1 MQESNNKKASEAD
14 TLLSNIA
21 QNIAFLMKKNN
32 IDSQVLSKLTGLG
45 IATINSLK
53 RGVGNPTIATI
64 SSIADVFGVNIG
76 EITDNKLSEST
87 ENEETISAVPLV
99 RYDELDGYVSGKIV
113 NTNLYKLSVQDED
126 KESLFAVEFSNNLLS
141 PYFDSNTIAIVSK
154 AESFCDSDVVLVKI
168 KDVPIC
174 FRQVFVG
181 ESGIYFS
188 ILGIENERKTVLT
201 QNYTIIGVV
210 IKSIRKLK

>member
-1 MQESNNKKASEAD
+1 MQDSNKIKTTEAD
-14 TLLSNIA
+14 ALLSNIA
-21 QNIAFLMKKNN
+21 QNIDFLMKKNN
-32 IDSQVLSKLTGLG
+32 VDSQTLSQLTGLG
-45 IATINSLK
+45 IATVNSLR

-76 EITDNKLSEST
+76 EITDNKLSEPT
-87 ENEETISAVPLV
+87 ENEEIISSIPLV

-113 NTNLYKLSVQDED
+113 NTNLYKLSIQDEH
-126 KESLFAVEFSNNLLS
+126 KGTLFAVEFSNNLLS
-141 PYFDSNTIAIVSK
+141 PYFDSKTIAIVSK
-154 AESFCDSDVVLVKI
+154 TENFCDSDVVLVKI
-168 KDVPIC
+168 QDAPVC

-201 QNYTIIGVV
+201 KNYTIIGVV
-210 IKSIRKLK
+210 IKSIKKLK

>member
-1 MQESNNKKASEAD
+1 MQEPNNKKTTESDA
-14 TLLSNIA
+14 LLSNIA
-21 QNIAFLMKKNN
+21 QNIDFLMKKNN
-32 IDSQVLSKLTGLG
+32 IDSQSLSQLTGLG

-64 SSIADVFGVNIG
+64 SSIADVFGVNVG
-76 EITDNKLSEST
+76 EITDNKLFESN
-87 ENEETISAVPLV
+87 ENQEIISSIPLI
-99 RYDELDGYVSGKIV
+99 RYDELDGYASGKVV
-113 NTNLYKLSVQDED
+113 NTNLYKLSIQED
-126 KESLFAVEFSNNLLS
+126 HEGSLFAVEFSNNLLS

-154 AESFCDSDVVLVKI
+154 TESFCDSDVVLVKI
-168 KDVPIC
+168 KDAPIC
-174 FRQVFVG
+174 FRQIFVG

-188 ILGIENERKTVLT
+188 ILGIEHERKMTFT

>member
-45 IATINSLK
+45 IATINSLR

-113 NTNLYKLSVQDED
+113 NTDLYKLSVQDED

-154 AESFCDSDVVLVKI
+154 DESFCDSDVVLVKI
-168 KDVPIC
+168 KDAPIC

-201 QNYTIIGVV
+201 QNYAIIGVV
-210 IKSIRKLK
+210 IKSIKKLK